1 MKGSASRVDE
11 PCDFV
16 LAQYR
21 RQANL
26 LGVGS
31 LGHAPRPLECLDEE
45 KPQSSQVLGNA
56 ARREL
61 SLAEQMGL
69 ILPDV
74 LGPQPVRRTVEV
86 AGKISDR
93 ADVAA
98 CGPRRVVATLEFF
111 EHHLA

>member
-1 MKGSASRVDE
+1 MKGSARRVDE

-21 RQANL
+21 RQAKHL

-31 LGHAPRPLECLDEE
+31 LGHAPRPLEGLDEE
-45 KPQSSQVLGNA
+45 KPQSSQVLGHA

-69 ILPDV
+69 ILADV
-74 LGPQPVRRTVEV
+74 LGPQSVRRTVEV

-98 CGPRRVVATLEFF
+98 CGPRRVVERPAVFGFRL
-111 EHHLA
+111 